1 MAAKV
6 VPFDKTKIK
15 MIDMSSDKTT
25 TSVKKVVTEINRYFT
40 TQVKSS
46 NIPILKVMEKSM
58 DVENFFIHHID
69 LEAVMGQHVEL
80 VDRMMLSAI
89 CQYITND
96 IIHSIEDAKVKY
108 VGIWDNYTIYN
119 IAAAV
124 VTFMKSDSSSEKFL
138 TSLQYEVISNE
149 DLAKLPQNSYMPFTH
164 YTMNKFTEQVI
175 FIRKT
180 VVETMSNIIKNKIPM
195 AFLNSSDRP
204 VQYRFYESFRSMV
217 HDDMVEYLES
227 IKTVYPAVKDMEATE
242 KKISRFVDFFETPFL
257 TMMSMYLGE
266 SGLSTNLIN
275 LMLGSSRIHIQYSD
289 SANTT
294 MKLKDV
300 DISYIMYHGEMNDP
314 KNIHIVCNFK
324 LGDILDM
331 ALADEETLSKTR
343 KENFGKS
350 LRSFL
355 LNMIGYAFNIYKKTI
370 NGDQPNY
377 TADLIPPSNAF
388 ADDDIE
394 EDMDDDIVEG
404 DLTDVLKELGE

>member
-6 VPFDKTKIK
+6 MPFDKSKIK
-15 MIDMSSDKTT
+15 MIDMSSEKTT

-40 TQVKSS
+40 SQVKSS
-46 NIPILKVMEKSM
+46 NIPILKVMEKSL

-69 LEAVMGQHVEL
+69 LEAVMGQHVDL

-96 IIHSIEDAKVKY
+96 IIHSIEDASVKY

-138 TSLQYEVISNE
+138 TSMQYEVISDE
-149 DLAKLPQNSYMPFTH
+149 DLAKLPSNSYMPFTH
-164 YTMNKFTEQVI
+164 YSMNKFTEQVI
-175 FIRKT
+175 FIRTT
-180 VVETMSNIIKNKIPM
+180 VVETISNIIKNKIPM
-195 AFLNSSDRP
+195 AFLSSSDRP
-204 VQYRFYESFRSMV
+204 VQYRFYESFRSML
-217 HDDMVEYLES
+217 HDDMTEYLVA
-227 IKTVYPAVKDMEATE
+227 IKSDYPSVKDVDATE

-266 SGLSTNLIN
+266 SGLSTNMIN
-275 LMLGSSRIHIQYSD
+275 LMLGSSRILIQYSD
-289 SANTT
+289 STNGA

-300 DISYIMYHGEMNDP
+300 DISYILYHGEMNDP

-331 ALADEETLSKTR
+331 ALADENTLSKTR

-350 LRSFL
+350 IRSFL
-355 LNMIGYAFNIYKKTI
+355 LNMIGYTFNIYKKTI
-370 NGDQPNY
+370 NDDQPNY
-377 TADLIPPSNAF
+377 TADLIHPSDAF
-388 ADDDIE
+388 VDDDIE
-394 EDMDDDIVEG
+394 EDADDVIEG
-404 DLTDVLKELGE
+404 DLTDVLKRLDE